1 MLSYPHIDPVM
12 LDLPGPFDLRWYG
25 LMYVL
30 GFAAAYALGRYRAR
44 QPQSDWT
51 PRQVEDMVVWGA
63 FGVILGGRLGSA
75 LFYQPGHYLSQPLD
89 LLRIW
94 EGGMSF
100 HGGLIGVLVACW
112 LLGRRQGRGFFAVT
126 DFIAPLVPLGVG
138 FGRIGNFINGELW
151 GRPTELPWGMVF
163 PGAGSLPRHPS
174 QLYESLLE
182 GFVLFALL
190 WWFSARP
197 RPRMAVSG
205 LFLFGYGL
213 FRSLVEFA
221 REPDAHLGFVAFDW
235 LTMGQLLSLPMMLAG
250 AGMLALAYRGEAAA
264 KQRRSA
270 ATRSNH

>member
-44 QPQSDWT
+44 QPQWDWT
-51 PRQVEDMVVWGA
+51 PRQVEDLVVWGA

-112 LLGRRQGRGFFAVT
+112 LLGRRQGRGFFAVA
-126 DFIAPLVPLGVG
+126 DFIAPLVPLGLA

-151 GRPTELPWGMVF
+151 GRPTDLPWGMVF
-163 PGAGSLPRHPS
+163 PGAGPLPRHPS

-190 WWFSARP
+190 WFHGKLAAGQYLRHAHGW
-197 RPRMAVSG
+197 
-205 LFLFGYGL
+205 
-213 FRSLVEFA
+213 
-221 REPDAHLGFVAFDW
+221 REPPVWGEQPQPVLGARVMVTPNTSPANASYSLAVLIQWFDRVAA
-235 LTMGQLLSLPMMLAG
+235 LRR
-250 AGMLALAYRGEAAA
+250 ALASPPR
-264 KQRRSA
+264 
-270 ATRSNH
+270 